1 MTPDRSSDKN
11 MSHSTIALL
20 EPNQG
25 PALRR
30 SAARSS
36 LRRFPSLNSPRAITT
51 DGLDLVYEA
60 LAWRYDGEPDD
71 ACAGG

>member
-1 MTPDRSSDKN
+1 

-20 EPNQG
+20 EQIK
-25 PALRR
+25 ALSDEERQELFK
-30 SAARSS
+30 A
-36 LRRFPSLNSPRAITT
+36 LPSLNSPRAITT

-71 ACAGG
+71 AARVDDLRR

>member
-1 MTPDRSSDKN
+1 

-20 EPNQG
+20 EQIKALPNEERRELLK
-25 PALRR
+25 AL
-30 SAARSS
+30 
-36 LRRFPSLNSPRAITT
+36 PSLDPPREITG

-71 ACAGG
+71 AARVDDLRR